1 MYDVKTQ
8 SIGMMEHQRLEH
20 LRRFYSSIDRLE
32 TRIGGAR
39 SLVECSGRMD
49 WPKRGVYFFRES
61 GECRTDTGDGPRIV
75 RVGTHALISGAS
87 TKIWTRLSQHKGQP
101 STGGGNHRGSIF
113 RLVVGAALSNR
124 DGHEFATWGGKTAS
138 RDVRASERVL
148 EREVSQ
154 VIGKMPFLW
163 LSIEDEAGPQSL
175 RGVIERNSI
184 ALLSNYNKPA
194 LDPPSQGWLGKRSDR
209 QRVRDSV
216 LWNSNHVDESYD
228 PAFLNE
234 LDRLISGVG
243 STR

>member
-1 MYDVKTQ
+1 
-8 SIGMMEHQRLEH
+8 MMEHQRLEH
-20 LRRFYSSIDRLE
+20 LRRFYSSIDKLE

-49 WPKRGVYFFRES
+49 WPERGVYFFRES
-61 GECRTDTGDGPRIV
+61 GECRTDTGKGPRIV
-75 RVGTHALISGAS
+75 RVGTHALRGGAR
-87 TKIWTRLSQHKGQP
+87 TKIWTRLSQHKGQT

-113 RLVVGAALSNR
+113 RLVVGEALSKR
-124 DGHEFATWGGKTAS
+124 DGHKFATWGKGSTAS
-138 RDVRASERVL
+138 RDVRAGERIL
-148 EREVSQ
+148 ECEVSQ

-194 LDPPSQGWLGKRSDR
+194 LDPPSQGWLGKRSDQ
-209 QRVRDSV
+209 QRVRDSG
-216 LWNSNHVDESYD
+216 LWNSNHVNESYD